1 VRIVLGLEY
10 DGAYFCG
17 WQSQPCGCSIQDA
30 LEVALSKIAHS
41 SIKVITAGRTDAGVH
56 ATYQVVHFDT
66 QVQRPPSAWIR
77 GVNALLPSRMAVL
90 WVSKLSDS
98 FHARYSAKER
108 CYLYLLLNHPVRAAL
123 YHGKVGWF
131 HRPLNIERM
140 REATK
145 FLLGEHDFSAFR
157 ASECQAKS
165 PVRIVTK
172 LEIIQQGDI
181 ISFEI
186 RANGFLQHMVRNII
200 GSLVYVGKGKYS
212 PQWIGK
218 ILKGRDRA
226 HAAPTFSA
234 AGLYLSGITYDLKW
248 KLPGFIEP
256 PITAVLPRVSRANK
270 NLLLN
275 QTDSGDDF

>member
-1 VRIVLGLEY
+1 MRIVLGLEY
-10 DGAYFCG
+10 DGASFCG
-17 WQSQPCGCSIQDA
+17 WQSQPGGCSIQDA
-30 LEVALSKIAHS
+30 LEIALSKIADGT
-41 SIKVITAGRTDAGVH
+41 IQVTTAGRTDAGVH

-66 QVQRPPSAWIR
+66 LVQRPLNAWIR
-77 GVNALLPSRMAVL
+77 GVNALLPSSMAVL
-90 WVSKLSDS
+90 WVSKLSNS

-131 HRPLNIERM
+131 HVPLNIERM
-140 REATK
+140 REAAE

-165 PVRIVTK
+165 PVRFVTK

-181 ISFEI
+181 IVFEI

-212 PQWIGK
+212 PQWIQW
-218 ILKGRDRA
+218 LLQECDRT

-234 AGLYLSGITYDLKW
+234 AGLYLSGITYDSKW

-256 PITAVLPRVSRANK
+256 PINAILPRVSRPSK
-270 NLLLN
+270 SLL
-275 QTDSGDDF
+275 TTETSISR